1 MVIQEINPEFI
12 PGARIK
18 VIGVGGAGV
27 NAVNRMIAEGIQ
39 GVEFVSV
46 NTDAQQLVN
55 SLAPNKVNIGLN
67 LTKGLGAGANP
78 DIGRKAAEEDVESI
92 KHMLKDAD
100 MAFISAGMGGG
111 TGTGGAPVI
120 AQIAKEMGILTVAV
134 VTKPFSF
141 EGKQR
146 FINATDGLERL
157 KNNVDTLIIIPND
170 KIFNIVDKKTTF
182 KQAFSMIDKILT
194 LGVQGI
200 TDLVI
205 KPGLI
210 NIDFADIRR
219 IMQSSGTALL
229 GIGYGEGESRAV
241 EAARRAIDNPLL
253 ESHLAGAKNI
263 IFAVTGGDDLTPI
276 EVQEAARI
284 IEEIADPEANIIWG
298 MSIDEAYQGE
308 VKVTIIATGFSDN
321 NQEAM
326 IRGGTLR
333 EMTGGG
339 RFGNSRAG
347 GFMGVGTRPTRS
359 EDFISREFNT
369 PRDNT
374 PATAEVPAPAQ
385 QPQQDFETPPFM
397 RKRLMSGG
405 N

>member
-27 NAVNRMIAEGIQ
+27 NAVNRMIGEGIQ
-39 GVEFVSV
+39 GVEFISV

-55 SLAPNKVNIGLN
+55 SLAPHKVNIGLN

-100 MAFISAGMGGG
+100 MVFISAGMGGG

-146 FINATDGLERL
+146 FINSIDGLERL

-210 NIDFADIRR
+210 NIDFADIKR

-229 GIGYGEGESRAV
+229 GIGYGDGESRAV

-253 ESHLAGAKNI
+253 ESHLAGAKNV

-284 IEEIADPEANIIWG
+284 VEEIADPEANIIWG

-308 VKVTIIATGFSDN
+308 VKVTIIATGFSDS
-321 NQEAM
+321 NQEVM
-326 IRGGTLR
+326 IKGGSLR
-333 EMTGGG
+333 EMSGSKYTGM
-339 RFGNSRAG
+339 RSTS
-347 GFMGVGTRPTRS
+347 GFMGSARPTRS
-359 EDFISREFNT
+359 EDFVSRELNT
-369 PRDNT
+369 ARDNT
-374 PATAEVPAPAQ
+374 PATSAMEAPQ

-397 RKRLMSGG
+397 RKRLMNGG
-405 N
+405 K

>member
-18 VIGVGGAGV
+18 VIGIGGAGV
-27 NAVNRMIAEGIQ
+27 NAVNRMIGEGIQ
-39 GVEFVSV
+39 GVEFISV

-100 MAFISAGMGGG
+100 MVFISAGMGGG

-157 KNNVDTLIIIPND
+157 KNSVDTLIIIPND

-210 NIDFADIRR
+210 NIDFADIKR
-219 IMQSSGTALL
+219 IMQNSGTALL

-263 IFAVTGGDDLTPI
+263 IFAVTGGDDMTPI

-284 IEEIADPEANIIWG
+284 VEEIADPEANIIWG

-321 NQEAM
+321 NQEVM
-326 IRGGTLR
+326 IKSGSLR
-333 EMTGGG
+333 EM
-339 RFGNSRAG
+339 AG
-347 GFMGVGTRPTRS
+347 SKYGTNKGSGFMGSNRPVSRS
-359 EDFISREFNT
+359 EDFVSRELNT
-369 PRDNT
+369 ARDNT
-374 PATAEVPAPAQ
+374 PAQSPMEAP
-385 QPQQDFETPPFM
+385 QPPQPDYETPPFM
-397 RKRLMSGG
+397 RKRLNNG
-405 N
+405 

>member
-27 NAVNRMIAEGIQ
+27 NAVNRMISEGIQ
-39 GVEFVSV
+39 GVDFVAV

-55 SLAPNKVNIGLN
+55 SLATNKVNIGLN

-78 DIGRKAAEEDVESI
+78 DVGRKAAEEDVESI

-210 NIDFADIRR
+210 NIDFADIKR
-219 IMQSSGTALL
+219 IMQNSGTALL

-284 IEEIADPEANIIWG
+284 VEEIADPEANIIWG

-308 VKVTIIATGFSDN
+308 VKVTIIATGFSEN

-326 IRGGTLR
+326 LKGGSLR
-333 EMTGGG
+333 EMAGANKFGGT
-339 RFGNSRAG
+339 RAS
-347 GFMGVGTRPTRS
+347 GFMGPQRNRS
-359 EDFISREFNT
+359 EDFVSRELNT
-369 PRDNT
+369 ARDNT
-374 PATAEVPAPAQ
+374 PATSPMEAPQA
-385 QPQQDFETPPFM
+385 PQQDFETPPFM

-405 N
+405 K